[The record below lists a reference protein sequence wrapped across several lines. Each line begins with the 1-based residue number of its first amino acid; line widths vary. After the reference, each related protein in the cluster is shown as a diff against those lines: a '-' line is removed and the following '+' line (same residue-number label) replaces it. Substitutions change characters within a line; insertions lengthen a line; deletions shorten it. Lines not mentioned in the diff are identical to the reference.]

1 MKRLCYSICAS
12 FSGEHPE
19 FDTFRN
25 YDTTLDNVIRDWPGE
40 TKPQPSEPFDSD
52 YAYLAKEGGIPK
64 RILSRLEDTRGDV
77 RFQMIRKL
85 REKFPRESL
94 WVSISDIQVSGIFDR
109 ETLFDFL
116 SNIGASYEDVESLGT
131 LGGPLGGMV
140 PDFCFTVESQCL
152 ISSIRIT
159 PVWCEWK
166 GDRWEPLKLP
176 SEEMWGRIGD
186 IFSRHDPWDIKSHRA
201 IGRN

>member
-1 MKRLCYSICAS
+1 MKKLCYSICAS

-19 FDTFRN
+19 LERVYSTDVSLN
-25 YDTTLDNVIRDWPGE
+25 DIIRDWPGE
-40 TKPQPSEPFDSD
+40 TKPKPSEPFDSD
-52 YAYLAKEGGIPK
+52 YAYLAKEGAIPK
-64 RILSRLEDTRGDV
+64 RIISRLEDTRGEA
-77 RFQMIRKL
+77 RWNMIRKL

-109 ETLFDFL
+109 DTLFDFL

-140 PDFCFTVESQCL
+140 PDFCFTVESQVL

-159 PVWCEWK
+159 PVWCEWN

-176 SEEMWGRIGD
+176 SEETWGRIGN
-186 IFSRHDPWDIKSHRA
+186 IFSRHDPWDVKMHRA
-201 IGRN
+201 RN